1 MRFPAVAVAVTLSLS
16 AAAFSLICASDVATL
31 DEEKTIWDPE
41 TKWAGAVAEFAKKDA
56 ENPPPE
62 GAVVF
67 YGSSSMRM
75 WELERHFSK
84 RTVVNRGFGGST
96 TPDAVHF
103 AERWVVPLKPS
114 CILLYEGDN
123 DIKNG
128 HSADEVVANFRALM
142 KIFESKLPGTPVI
155 YVPIKPSIA
164 RFTMWPEMVKANRQ
178 IEALAAER
186 DDLHYADI
194 VTPMLDFNGLPK
206 SFLFMADGLHLNDVG
221 YTVWTAVIEP
231 MLADLLDGSK
241 ANDAHEAKSAKAGK
255 K

>member
-1 MRFPAVAVAVTLSLS
+1 MHFPALAVTLS
-16 AAAFSLICASDVATL
+16 AAAFSILCESGVAAH
-31 DEEKTIWDPE
+31 DEEKKTWDPE
-41 TKWAGAVAEFAKKDA
+41 TKWAGTVAEFAKKDA

-75 WELERHFSK
+75 WELERHFPQRS
-84 RTVVNRGFGGST
+84 VVNRGFGGST

-114 CILLYEGDN
+114 CILVYEGDN

-128 HSADEVVANFRALM
+128 HSADDVVADFRALV
-142 KIFESKLPGTPVI
+142 KIFKSKLPGTPVI

-164 RFTMWPEMVKANRQ
+164 RWTMWPEMVEANRQ
-178 IEALAAER
+178 IAALAAER

-206 SFLFMADGLHLNDVG
+206 SFLFMGDGLHLNDVG

-231 MLADLLDGSK
+231 MLADLLDQSK
-241 ANDAHEAKSAKAGK
+241 ADDAHEAKSAKAAK